1 VWISKN
7 GGGKA
12 VISGVFSS
20 ALAFFR
26 KKNGDFKKEVILAD
40 KKDGPVDE
48 GDSLDEDKEEEI
60 REKEDLGQ
68 KGEKEP
74 PKTTEK
80 DKKGRSW
87 KEDKKKVL
95 ESIIEEAK
103 KGGIKHQ
110 ELYLKYIDHFLGGD
124 NGDED
129 VIYTAE
135 FVDDEKKKT

>member
-1 VWISKN
+1 LDDEKDGLVGEGASLE
-7 GGGKA
+7 G
-12 VISGVFSS
+12 
-20 ALAFFR
+20 
-26 KKNGDFKKEVILAD
+26 D
-40 KKDGPVDE
+40 KKREPEVEELIKGDVDRR
-48 GDSLDEDKEEEI
+48 I
-60 REKEDLGQ
+60 EKD
-68 KGEKEP
+68 P

-80 DKKGRSW
+80 DRKGRSW

-103 KGGIKHQ
+103 KGDIKHQ

-135 FVDDEKKKT
+135 FIDDEKKET